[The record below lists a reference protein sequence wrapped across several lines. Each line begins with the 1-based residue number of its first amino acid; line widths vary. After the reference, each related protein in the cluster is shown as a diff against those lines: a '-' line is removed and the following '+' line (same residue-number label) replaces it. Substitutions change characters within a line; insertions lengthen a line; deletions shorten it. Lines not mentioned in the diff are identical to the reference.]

1 MDAHNLTHFTPVFNF
16 PPENVF
22 RAWRII
28 RDQWNGLTAK
38 V

>member
-1 MDAHNLTHFTPVFNF
+1 MDAHNLTHFTPVINF